1 MSFHRTLRDDLA
13 DDRPV
18 QMKVEDQPLS
28 LEDVQLRKL
37 AKVTRR
43 LLLNASRHYEK
54 SQESTLLW
62 PVLAH
67 TTAALFLSS
76 AVWVISQS
84 RSALRIKGN

>member
-1 MSFHRTLRDDLA
+1 M
-13 DDRPV
+13 

-43 LLLNASRHYEK
+43 LLLNASRHYEQ

-67 TTAALFLSS
+67 TAAALCLSS
-76 AVWVISQS
+76 AVWVIS
-84 RSALRIKGN
+84 RAARLCGLRAIKGPLSWFPK

>member
-1 MSFHRTLRDDLA
+1 MLRDDLA

-54 SQESTLLW
+54 SQESISLW
-62 PVLAH
+62 SVLAH
-67 TTAALFLSS
+67 TAAALFLSS
-76 AVWVISQS
+76 GVWIIS
-84 RSALRIKGN
+84 RAARLCGLRAIKNR